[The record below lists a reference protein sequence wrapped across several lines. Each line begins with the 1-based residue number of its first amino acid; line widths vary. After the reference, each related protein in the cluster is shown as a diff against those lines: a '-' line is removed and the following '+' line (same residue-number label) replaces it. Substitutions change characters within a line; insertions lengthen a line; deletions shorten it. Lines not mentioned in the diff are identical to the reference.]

1 LSVTLEDIQA
11 AAARIAPYIHHTPL
25 LQSAALS
32 ALAGCDLRLK
42 GEHLQRS
49 GSFKLRGALNRL
61 LLLSEEERAR
71 GVVAFSSGNHA
82 QGVALAAR
90 LLEMRATIVMPADA
104 PPVKLEATRGYGA
117 EVVLYDRF
125 REDRDAI
132 ARGIAEARGAVLVPP
147 FDDPRIIAGQG
158 TIGLEV
164 AEAWPEL
171 EVALV
176 PVGGGGLISG
186 IAVALKGLI
195 PGVRVIGV
203 EPAMADD
210 ARQSLEAGTIVRIPQ
225 PQTIADGVAT
235 TSIGRYTF
243 PIMRRLL
250 EGIVTVPEEDI
261 LRALELILTRSK
273 QVVEPTGALS
283 TAAALFGHA
292 EVRGKRV
299 MSLLCGGNLD
309 LRVLERLRG

>member
-1 LSVTLEDIQA
+1 MYKRQISAYFARWTGTNTPWITLD
-11 AAARIAPYIHHTPL
+11 
-25 LQSAALS
+25 
-32 ALAGCDLRLK
+32 
-42 GEHLQRS
+42 
-49 GSFKLRGALNRL
+49 
-61 LLLSEEERAR
+61 
-71 GVVAFSSGNHA
+71 
-82 QGVALAAR
+82 
-90 LLEMRATIVMPADA
+90 
-104 PPVKLEATRGYGA
+104 
-117 EVVLYDRF
+117 
-125 REDRDAI
+125 
-132 ARGIAEARGAVLVPP
+132 
-147 FDDPRIIAGQG
+147 
-158 TIGLEV
+158 
-164 AEAWPEL
+164 
-171 EVALV
+171 
-176 PVGGGGLISG
+176 
-186 IAVALKGLI
+186 
-195 PGVRVIGV
+195 
-203 EPAMADD
+203 
-210 ARQSLEAGTIVRIPQ
+210 PQ